1 MRENKEALV
10 VMEKQVSAVAETTKH
25 EAEEITK
32 SDQLISALQQA
43 KDELMKVGAI
53 AAATAL
59 GNEIKKEER
68 RRRAFCKTSPAVMN
82 AMKLQR
88 DFEERQQIERKRLLD
103 EAKTKLVAERKREL
117 KEVERQVRQ
126 RKNELIEME
135 PIAATRAAIKRYAPR
150 ALGQDSRTG
159 GGVAGRKMRF
169 EVLDRLAKI
178 GVGLS
183 APQKSDWSWFKESW
197 DEAMLVEWGV
207 NWVERSPFGSN
218 AF

>member
-1 MRENKEALV
+1 MGLVPRGLWANRHCGWPNSLIIQIADPPPPWPGPNPRPIGPQFVSGHRWFAGMRAEGGVQTCITRARGRGRCPQEAMRENKEALV

-53 AAATAL
+53 AAAIAL

-103 EAKTKLVAERKREL
+103 EANTKLVAERKREL

-126 RKNELIEME
+126 RKN
-135 PIAATRAAIKRYAPR
+135 
-150 ALGQDSRTG
+150 
-159 GGVAGRKMRF
+159 
-169 EVLDRLAKI
+169 
-178 GVGLS
+178 
-183 APQKSDWSWFKESW
+183 
-197 DEAMLVEWGV
+197 
-207 NWVERSPFGSN
+207 
-218 AF
+218 